1 MNESINNWINEW
13 AEKMVRNS
21 EKQWWVEGAQHLEK
35 YGPDPNLDPKL
46 TGYMTLI
53 LLSFVFGL

>member
-1 MNESINNWINEW
+1 
-13 AEKMVRNS
+13 MVRNS
-21 EKQWWVEGAQHLEK
+21 EKQWCVEGAQHLEK